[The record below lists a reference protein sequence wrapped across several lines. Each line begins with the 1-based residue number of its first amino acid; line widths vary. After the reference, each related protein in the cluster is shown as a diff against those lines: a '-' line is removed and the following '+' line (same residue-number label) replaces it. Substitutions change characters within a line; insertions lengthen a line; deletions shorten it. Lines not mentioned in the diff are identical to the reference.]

1 MEIKIIDHISNCVGI
16 TPKEG
21 QPIYQLIVDN
31 ISQKNVVCL
40 DFLGVDMLTTAFLNV
55 VIGNL
60 YKDYSSEDLKG
71 YLMLKNLDD
80 ATARRIKK
88 VTENAKSFY
97 KDQTSFTNN
106 IETILDGQI

>member
-1 MEIKIIDHISNCVGI
+1 MKILVNEHIVDSVGI
-16 TPKEG
+16 TPEEG
-21 QPIYQLIVDN
+21 QPIYQMIVDN
-31 ISQKNVVCL
+31 LKQQNPVCL
-40 DFLGVDMLTTAFLNV
+40 DFAGIDMLTTAFLNV

-71 YLMLKNLDD
+71 LLTFENLDA

-97 KDQTSFTNN
+97 RDQASFTNN
-106 IETILDGQI
+106 IESVLNGQI